1 MAANQE
7 GWMPVTAKLSRKFYE
22 KLGDDIADELVEWFN
37 TVDSSQRDAFREMFD
52 AQFARLDT
60 RISEQSLRL
69 EILIGAVESR
79 LQSRMEAIDTRVD
92 AKLEAL
98 KSDLLKWMFLFWV
111 GTMGTVLA
119 ILKL

>member
-1 MAANQE
+1 LQ
-7 GWMPVTAKLSRKFYE
+7 
-22 KLGDDIADELVEWFN
+22 
-37 TVDSSQRDAFREMFD
+37 
-52 AQFARLDT
+52 
-60 RISEQSLRL
+60 L

-98 KSDLLKWMFLFWV
+98 KSDLLKWMFLFWA